1 MTRTSFEI
9 ERIVAAGGKPQ
20 GYPDGGIIF
29 IKGDRGE
36 CAYAVQSGRVEIR
49 EAGRVIEAL
58 EPGELFGE
66 MALIDQEPRSA
77 SAVAIG
83 PVELVAVDLGTFNA
97 LVRADPDFAT
107 TVMRLMARRLRAM
120 HIAQRPPESLPLPPR
135 QASV

>member
-66 MALIDQEPRSA
+66 MALSTKSRGAPRRSPSA
-77 SAVAIG
+77 RSSWSRSTSAPSTRWSAPI
-83 PVELVAVDLGTFNA
+83 P
-97 LVRADPDFAT
+97 
-107 TVMRLMARRLRAM
+107 
-120 HIAQRPPESLPLPPR
+120 ISPPPSC
-135 QASV
+135 A